1 MPKIKTHS
9 GAKKRMTK
17 TATGKIK
24 YTKPGRRHNTGHNPE
39 KQQRRLRGSAY
50 IFEGMER
57 RIGRLL
63 PNG

>member
-1 MPKIKTHS
+1 MPKVKTHS

-24 YTKPGRRHNTGHNPE
+24 FTKPGRRHNTGHNSE
-39 KQQRRLRGSAY
+39 KQTRRLRSNAY

>member
-1 MPKIKTHS
+1 
-9 GAKKRMTK
+9 MTK

-24 YTKPGRRHNTGHNPE
+24 FTKPGRRHNTGHNSE
-39 KQQRRLRGSAY
+39 KQTRRLRSNAY

>member
-9 GAKKRMTK
+9 GAKKRLSK
-17 TATGKIK
+17 TASGKIK
-24 YTKPGRRHNTGHNPE
+24 YVKPGRRHNTGHNSE
-39 KQQRRLRGSAY
+39 KQQRRLRGAAY
-50 IFEGMER
+50 IFEGMLR